1 MSSVFS
7 TDSGGAFVIA
17 SQLVGS
23 SAGESARAF
32 AGANENPIV
41 PRKMPTANL
50 AILAR
55 IGRRDLARGLVD
67 DVKFHFRNA
76 LIDHSYTFS
85 GGRRDIDFAP
95 TNERTAVIDTD
106 DDRTAVSN
114 VSDAQSRAK
123 WQRWMSSGQFVGIEY
138 FTARSLCILSVEA
151 GKRVR
156 CAFPSF
162 RDPRVRREM
171 PMRMSERY
179 RLLQIGSL

>member
-95 TNERTAVIDTD
+95 TNERTAVIDT
-106 DDRTAVSN
+106 
-114 VSDAQSRAK
+114 QSRAK